1 MKIIC
6 FKAKRFLGGAALLA
20 LALAVMWVMREVGS
34 YAVSAIT
41 TARSLPIYSV
51 EKEEKKISISFDC
64 AWGTEHTD
72 DLLREMERSNVRC
85 TFFMVQF
92 WTEKYPEYVKKI
104 DEAGHEIGTHS
115 KTHPYMSKLS
125 ESEIREEL
133 SSSSG
138 AITAVTGKKVELF
151 RPPYGDYDN
160 LLIDT
165 SNSMGLYPIQWDV
178 DSLDW
183 KNLSATDIA
192 MRIINGVKPGSIIL
206 CHNNGLHTAE
216 ALPLIFSTLQNRG
229 YEFVPI
235 GELIYRENY
244 AIDSAG
250 KQYLK
255 EAE

>member
-41 TARSLPIYSV
+41 TARSLPIFSV

-104 DEAGHEIGTHS
+104 DEAGHEIGKTHS
-115 KTHPYMSKLS
+115 DMSKQS
-125 ESEIREEL
+125 ESEIRSEL
-133 SSSSG
+133 ESSPA

-165 SNSMGLYPIQWDV
+165 ANSMGIYPIQWDV

-192 MRIINGVKPGSIIL
+192 MRVINGVKPGSIIL

-244 AIDSAG
+244 AIDSTG
-250 KQYLK
+250 KQK
-255 EAE
+255 PTKA

>member
-1 MKIIC
+1 
-6 FKAKRFLGGAALLA
+6 
-20 LALAVMWVMREVGS
+20 
-34 YAVSAIT
+34 
-41 TARSLPIYSV
+41 
-51 EKEEKKISISFDC
+51 
-64 AWGTEHTD
+64 
-72 DLLREMERSNVRC
+72 MEQNDVKC

-138 AITAVTGKKVELF
+138 AITAVTGKKVELI
-151 RPPYGDYDN
+151 PPALRRLRQSPDRYVQFDGAVSHSVGRGSAR
-160 LLIDT
+160 LE
-165 SNSMGLYPIQWDV
+165 
-178 DSLDW
+178 
-183 KNLSATDIA
+183 NLSATDIA

-235 GELIYRENY
+235 GELIYRK
-244 AIDSAG
+244 ITR
-250 KQYLK
+250 
-255 EAE
+255 